1 MMLIH
6 IFFYA
11 GYIRKERKE
20 RKEKEEICKVGDAL
34 RTDRPP
40 KSETNI
46 PEIEKSEIDAEHQGS
61 SFFLSV

>member
-1 MMLIH
+1 MQQDI
-6 IFFYA
+6 YQ
-11 GYIRKERKE
+11 GKERK
-20 RKEKEEICKVGDAL
+20 EICKVGDAL